1 MTMNVEFNNNFLV
14 KAPFE
19 LGFYQISLFF
29 EKYRKYDLA
38 PSNGGCIRK
47 LLVVR
52 SYE

>member
-19 LGFYQISLFF
+19 WGCYQISLFF

-38 PSNGGCIRK
+38 PIEWRLYSK
-47 LLVVR
+47 VV
-52 SYE
+52 SGS